1 MNKYVA
7 TIRVKGTT
15 VRTVVFADSNLHAR
29 LILEFQFGIG
39 RVVHSPTVAEGAT
52 NDCLT
57 LDEVVAT
64 IKPIKPLTP
73 QKTRLDSLKRQK
85 EVATNNL
92 KSERDRQKL
101 AKAQQQILAVKSQK
115 FGA

>member
-15 VRTVVFADSNLHAR
+15 VRTVVLADSILHAR

-39 RVVHSPTVAEGAT
+39 SVLHSPTVAEGAT

-73 QKTRLDSLKRQK
+73 QQTRLDSLKRQK
-85 EVATNNL
+85 EVATKNL
-92 KSERDRQKL
+92 KAERERQKV
-101 AKAQQQILAVKSQK
+101 AKAQQQILSVKSQK

>member
-15 VRTVVFADSNLHAR
+15 VRTVVFADSTLHAR
-29 LILEFQFGIG
+29 LILEYQFGIG
-39 RVVHSPTVAEGAT
+39 SIFHSPTVTEGAT

-64 IKPIKPLTP
+64 IKPLKPLTP
-73 QKTRLDSLKRQK
+73 QHSRLDGLKRQK
-85 EVATNNL
+85 EIATNNL
-92 KSERDRQKL
+92 KAERDRQKV
-101 AKAQQQILAVKSQK
+101 AKAQQQILSVKSQK
-115 FGA
+115 FSA